1 MDGTTITVAE
11 EVGLREGLKFARR
24 KGIQKLLVEGDS
36 NIVINAAFGQWEV
49 PWHIHSIV
57 QDIRM
62 LAKEFLFVE
71 GKHIFREVNFVA
83 DALAHFGFPSR
94 ILISRTI
101 VSLVLLFMLFTLT
114 VLEIVVLEALLFNVF
129 FYPK

>member
-11 EVGLREGLKFARR
+11 AVGLREGLKFARR
-24 KGIQKLLVEGDS
+24 KGIQKLIVEGDS
-36 NIVINAAFGQWEV
+36 NIVVNAAFGQWEV

-71 GKHIFREVNFVA
+71 RRHIFKEANFVT
-83 DALAHFGFPSR
+83 DDLTHFDLSISNPQFWDRCIPSSALHAFYFDCARTGCTRGFV
-94 ILISRTI
+94 I
-101 VSLVLLFMLFTLT
+101 
-114 VLEIVVLEALLFNVF
+114 
-129 FYPK
+129 